1 MVDNTVMFGRI
12 LVITLLGF
20 GVPASGEAARGNL
33 EMDCMLCGTDGQ
45 QSEAKAEIPLRI
57 EVTAKLSFSRIA
69 LTGRSGAQ
77 ILVDPQGTRQM
88 NGDAIALGGYPVAGS
103 VILTGEPGRSVRID
117 MPRNIAMLSSTGG
130 RISIEDMRT
139 TLGPSPRLDN
149 SGRLDFS
156 FGGRIAV
163 RGNTAGRFR
172 GRIPITANYE

>member
-1 MVDNTVMFGRI
+1 MVDNAVMFGRFFI
-12 LVITLLGF
+12 IALLGVGTPAF
-20 GVPASGEAARGNL
+20 GDAARGDL
-33 EMDCMLCGTDGQ
+33 KIGCMLCGADEQ
-45 QSEAKAEIPLRI
+45 QGKAKAEIPLRI

-77 ILVDPQGTRQM
+77 ILVDPRGARQM

-103 VILTGEPGRSVRID
+103 VVLTGEPGRSVRID
-117 MPRNIAMLSSTGG
+117 MPRDIAMLSSTGG